1 MKNRNICK
9 FISQMDSDRLVTHRF
24 IYEANHSNGLIEEKL
39 KHNRLFLIV
48 KGKAFFSFT
57 GVEREL
63 GVGSLVFGFK
73 DEKFS
78 VTGEDCEYMY
88 ISFSG
93 ARTENLFR
101 RFGIKRENR
110 LFNGFESI
118 IPLWQESLARASE
131 ETIDLAAESM
141 LLYTF
146 SRLFGNN
153 IKEHSLVNKIVAISE
168 ERFTDPNLSLTA
180 VSQELSYNPKY
191 ISHLFKEKMGIAYS
205 EYLRSLRL
213 KFAISLFD
221 RGLDSVKNVALLS
234 GFTDPLYFST
244 VFKKHI
250 GLSPKEYKEKNGEK

>member
-9 FISQMDSDRLVTHRF
+9 FISQIDSDKLVTHRF
-24 IYEANHSNGLIEEKL
+24 IYEANHSNASNEVKL
-39 KHNRLFLIV
+39 NHNRLFLLV
-48 KGKAFFSFT
+48 KGEAFFSFT
-57 GVEREL
+57 GKERK
-63 GVGSLVFGFK
+63 VTPGSLIFGFK

-78 VTGEDCEYMY
+78 VESDNCEYMY

-93 ARTENLFR
+93 QRCENLFR
-101 RFGIKRENR
+101 RFGIKPENR
-110 LFNGFESI
+110 LFKGFESI
-118 IPLWQESLARASE
+118 VPLWQESIARASE

-141 LLYTF
+141 LLYAF

-153 IKEHSLVNKIVAISE
+153 IKEHSLINKIVAISE
-168 ERFTDPNLSLTA
+168 ERFTDPDLSLT
-180 VSQELSYNPKY
+180 VISNELSYNSKY
-191 ISHLFKEKMGIAYS
+191 ISHIFKEKMGISYS

-213 KFAISLFD
+213 KFAVSLFD

-250 GLSPKEYKEKNGEK
+250 GVSPKEYKEKNGIE